1 MCQSGDLHIFGTLN
15 DPSFGDDIHRNVST
29 CPDPTQGVTWF
40 YHWKVHQ
47 DWLLKQRNQ
56 PWKKAWTLQ
65 WRDLKLFMLF
75 WGVRFLKNEQMVLF
89 LGENKNTQLWIH
101 PAPTPACYEFEIRL
115 SSTWSSIKFHPVIS
129 WYFAGHITTD
139 FPQKVADVSGNRN
152 PPGEGEIIFH
162 LARLYI
168 VTRRSWKF
176 WIPSLY
182 EKHGILKNSC
192 CGVVLLP
199 LLSGCQ
205 TLCVMPGKL
214 LGLPEDSQ
222 CFDEV
227 LCLKWWE
234 ILGYCLFREQKDGDL
249 FQQTLQL
256 TLGMQSPCQM
266 MNGVYSHL
274 LRKVFR
280 FHHHF

>member
-1 MCQSGDLHIFGTLN
+1 MPRSNSRGDLILSLKSPSRLAIETKKSALKKSL
-15 DPSFGDDIHRNVST
+15 DPSVEGFEAIYAILRGPV
-29 CPDPTQGVTWF
+29 
-40 YHWKVHQ
+40 
-47 DWLLKQRNQ
+47 LKE
-56 PWKKAWTLQ
+56 WTN
-65 WRDLKLFMLF
+65 
-75 WGVRFLKNEQMVLF
+75 GSF